1 MPGGGDDVDYQKKI
15 ESLKTKI
22 LEVED
27 DLLKLRAKK
36 AALERQRDMAM
47 LQQEGRNRR
56 GKRRVSTQAK

>member
-1 MPGGGDDVDYQKKI
+1 MDYQKKI

>member
-1 MPGGGDDVDYQKKI
+1 MDYEKKI

-22 LEVED
+22 LEHEN
-27 DLLKLRAKK
+27 DLLKLRARK

-56 GKRRVSTQAK
+56 GKKGVFAEQA

>member
-1 MPGGGDDVDYQKKI
+1 MDYEKKI

-22 LEVED
+22 LTVED

-47 LQQEGRNRR
+47 MEDWRNRR
-56 GKRRVSTQAK
+56 GKKRVFTEQA

>member
-1 MPGGGDDVDYQKKI
+1 MSEEKKI

-22 LEVED
+22 LEHEN

-47 LQQEGRNRR
+47 MEEGRNRR
-56 GKRRVSTQAK
+56 GKKGVPAQSE

>member
-1 MPGGGDDVDYQKKI
+1 MDYQKNI